1 MFETVSR
8 GSWARMVCLVMAMDR
23 ERGHVPSRTVCRA
36 TQPMRRRGAAML
48 APLWENGHFVNDD
61 VGVLEVGGLW
71 VSPMG
76 GASGELQNG
85 SWSWS
90 LSLVAGRQDSTPI

>member
-1 MFETVSR
+1 
-8 GSWARMVCLVMAMDR
+8 
-23 ERGHVPSRTVCRA
+23 
-36 TQPMRRRGAAML
+36 MRRRGAAML

-76 GASGELQNG
+76 GS
-85 SWSWS
+85 
-90 LSLVAGRQDSTPI
+90 